1 MHRVHIMIKCANLDS
16 LFTFMKKHLILS
28 ILALS
33 AFSIQADG
41 VNFTCAPYQPLC
53 TNCPEFQTLFPLET
67 FSNDSESLDIEANK
81 SEILNEAYHFI
92 GDVELRSDS
101 HFLAADEIEVST
113 SDNSTLA
120 QGNVRFQDNT
130 YLITSDVLSAKKEDG
145 ELIATATNANYQDF
159 AVGPGGANGY
169 TEIISKTPSS
179 VFLTN
184 ATYSLCPVNKNDW
197 LIDADSIE
205 LNLERNRG
213 FAKNATVEFYGLPIF
228 YLPRYSWVL
237 EGRGSGFLTPD
248 YDNYKEP
255 SQTERSF
262 RVRVPYYFNIAPDR
276 DLVAAMTY
284 MSSRGFIYES
294 KYRQLIAPKI
304 TEEDEHSLWEI
315 ETQFLSDDK
324 ITNLNRWLIDTSIE
338 LDYSE
343 KIHLSTRYYRVSD
356 KKYFEEIASTNT
368 NVNVLTSHLS
378 LSYEGNNGLR
388 AAILSEDEQIVNSGT
403 DTYIRALEGSISK
416 TFRFGKKED
425 ESNDLIATVLTEG
438 EEVVK
443 TRKPTTDLAVNF
455 VSTKFDHDDYS
466 KESGVRTHG
475 NLNISRQLASPNF
488 PIITPNVNFS
498 LTHYNLN
505 NSSDNITRTIAGG
518 GVNINFSMNNK
529 ANLFG
534 REINH
539 RLSPIIQYNYRAK
552 ELQGNIP
559 VFDSTDKYD
568 DIITFSDLTSGERYT
583 GLDRITNANDITLS
597 IESSFRAE
605 DALDEDKD
613 LLIFRIAQSFYTDDE
628 VVSDTANTN
637 YETRKTYSDIAA
649 SVDVAINNFILSTA
663 IQFDPDK
670 SLIVKKKN
678 SLSYIANTRKFV
690 SMSLVDDGTDRTG
703 KIYAAYPLNDSIHL
717 FAGLDKTITKATR
730 AGVVNAE
737 TSGIAY
743 ESCCWALRLAHFKED
758 NGVGGHNYSTGIE
771 LVLNGLGST
780 STPLQ
785 DRIENKIP
793 DYQANLN
800 YKP

>member
-1 MHRVHIMIKCANLDS
+1 M
-16 LFTFMKKHLILS
+16 
-28 ILALS
+28 
-33 AFSIQADG
+33 
-41 VNFTCAPYQPLC
+41 
-53 TNCPEFQTLFPLET
+53 
-67 FSNDSESLDIEANK
+67 
-81 SEILNEAYHFI
+81 
-92 GDVELRSDS
+92 
-101 HFLAADEIEVST
+101 
-113 SDNSTLA
+113 
-120 QGNVRFQDNT
+120 
-130 YLITSDVLSAKKEDG
+130 
-145 ELIATATNANYQDF
+145 
-159 AVGPGGANGY
+159 
-169 TEIISKTPSS
+169 
-179 VFLTN
+179 
-184 ATYSLCPVNKNDW
+184 
-197 LIDADSIE
+197 
-205 LNLERNRG
+205 
-213 FAKNATVEFYGLPIF
+213 
-228 YLPRYSWVL
+228 
-237 EGRGSGFLTPD
+237 
-248 YDNYKEP
+248 
-255 SQTERSF
+255 
-262 RVRVPYYFNIAPDR
+262 
-276 DLVAAMTY
+276 
-284 MSSRGFIYES
+284 
-294 KYRQLIAPKI
+294 
-304 TEEDEHSLWEI
+304 
-315 ETQFLSDDK
+315 
-324 ITNLNRWLIDTSIE
+324 
-338 LDYSE
+338 
-343 KIHLSTRYYRVSD
+343 
-356 KKYFEEIASTNT
+356 
-368 NVNVLTSHLS
+368 
-378 LSYEGNNGLR
+378 
-388 AAILSEDEQIVNSGT
+388 
-403 DTYIRALEGSISK
+403 
-416 TFRFGKKED
+416 
-425 ESNDLIATVLTEG
+425 
-438 EEVVK
+438 
-443 TRKPTTDLAVNF
+443 
-455 VSTKFDHDDYS
+455 
-466 KESGVRTHG
+466 
-475 NLNISRQLASPNF
+475 
-488 PIITPNVNFS
+488 
-498 LTHYNLN
+498 THYNLN

-605 DALDEDKD
+605 DALDEDKN

-717 FAGLDKTITKATR
+717 FGGFDKTITKATR

-758 NGVGGHNYSTGIE
+758 NGEGGHNYSTGIE